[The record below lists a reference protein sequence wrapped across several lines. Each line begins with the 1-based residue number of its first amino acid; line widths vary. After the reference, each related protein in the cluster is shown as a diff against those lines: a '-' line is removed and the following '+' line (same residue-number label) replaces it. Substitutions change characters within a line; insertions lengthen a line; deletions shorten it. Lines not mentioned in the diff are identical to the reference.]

1 MTLVHASDDLTVDVA
16 PRDDGVLV
24 TLDGIVDLA
33 TAPELR
39 ATLLP
44 LVAPEHALVLDL
56 ERVTF
61 VDSTGLGVLVAAHR
75 RAKATGGRFVL
86 ANPSANLREV
96 LRVTHLDQV
105 IAIEVGH
112 SSC

>member
-1 MTLVHASDDLTVDVA
+1 MTLVHASDDLTVDVS
-16 PRDDGVLV
+16 RQDDCVLV

-44 LVAPEHALVLDL
+44 LVACEQALVLDL
-56 ERVTF
+56 EHVAF
-61 VDSTGLGVLVAAHR
+61 VDSTGLGVLVSAHR
-75 RAKATGGRFVL
+75 RAKSVGGRFML
-86 ANPSANLREV
+86 ANLSVNLREV

-105 IAIEVGH
+105 IVIEG
-112 SSC
+112 SES